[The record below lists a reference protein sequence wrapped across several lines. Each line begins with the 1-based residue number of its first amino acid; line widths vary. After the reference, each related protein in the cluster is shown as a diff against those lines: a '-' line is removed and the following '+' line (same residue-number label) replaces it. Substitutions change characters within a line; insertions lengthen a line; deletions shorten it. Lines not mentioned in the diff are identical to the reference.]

1 MFVLIRASFLLSKFM
16 AKITKRFQNNFTQIS
31 NEFIR
36 ILPMKELAM
45 YVYLLS
51 LPDEWNLS
59 IEGVCATTSWGETQ
73 VRTALNSLER
83 IGLLKRIKHKDEKG
97 RWDWD
102 YILDNK
108 IGQIPYMENLHV
120 EKPSVENP
128 HMENPRM
135 EYPTVVN
142 PTVENPQIYKE
153 RIIKKQDKYKNNKET
168 VSTED
173 DTLDFNCDLVIGE
186 WNKVNST
193 SLKSKREFREN
204 LRFWLSEGYTIEEI
218 LYAIRRKVL
227 VPDKFLKDISIVTFF
242 RKSNSQG
249 PCNYIEQ
256 VLNYKLGEAD
266 GTKQR
271 PDEHAL
277 EMREFGETRYTIAD
291 LGSDRIDYL
300 NGKGFE
306 LEKATGFIKRK
317 EDGYTKSY
325 IVYADGTLKD
335 LID

>member
-1 MFVLIRASFLLSKFM
+1 MNNIIKNTLSTNSFWMVNKALAKYFGDNDCALFLADLLSKHRYFESTDQLDDGFFFNTQDNIYDDTNIPHKRQLQYVKKLEALKIIATKKAGLPAKTYYKIDFEAIEEILAKQESSKRLDCSSQNDQAEVAKM
-16 AKITKRFQNNFTQIS
+16 AKLDTSKPPINN
-31 NEFIR
+31 N
-36 ILPMKELAM
+36 K
-45 YVYLLS
+45 Y
-51 LPDEWNLS
+51 NK
-59 IEGVCATTSWGETQ
+59 
-73 VRTALNSLER
+73 N
-83 IGLLKRIKHKDEKG
+83 KH
-97 RWDWD
+97 
-102 YILDNK
+102 N
-108 IGQIPYMENLHV
+108 
-120 EKPSVENP
+120 
-128 HMENPRM
+128 
-135 EYPTVVN
+135 
-142 PTVENPQIYKE
+142 
-153 RIIKKQDKYKNNKET
+153 NNKET
-168 VSTED
+168 ILTQD
-173 DTLDFNCDLVIGE
+173 NALDSNCDLVISE

-204 LRFWLSEGYTIEEI
+204 LGFWLSEGYTIDEI

-227 VPDKFLKDISIVTFF
+227 VPDKFLKDITIVTFF

-271 PDEHAL
+271 PDEHVL

-300 NGKGFE
+300 NEKGFE